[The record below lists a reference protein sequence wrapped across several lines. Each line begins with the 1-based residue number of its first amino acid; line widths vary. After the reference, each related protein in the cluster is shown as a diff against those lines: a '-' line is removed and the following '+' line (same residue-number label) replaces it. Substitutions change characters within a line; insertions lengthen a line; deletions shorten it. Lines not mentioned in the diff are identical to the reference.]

1 MKKITFLIPFIF
13 WFVLLFAQSNQKVS
27 LTLHLKNG
35 DIISGVSAIEN
46 ITFETDFGTLNFPIK
61 EVNSIDLGL
70 QDSRFDKAT
79 LLNFLEDIELGNDK
93 KREAAFD
100 AIAEMDEG
108 AIPFIKAYL
117 EIADASVQS
126 NTDLTVQT
134 LYDVMLAKHNV
145 PRNFRLNDVLTYNDM
160 FKVEGHFKFTDLN
173 IEADFANLKIDRNSI
188 QKIDIKAIESG
199 LLSKN
204 TFKVYANH
212 HISSNKN
219 DGWLNTGILV
229 KKGQQIKI
237 SAKGQVVLA
246 SLTGNTYTPDGGV
259 NGNVGPSDSKL
270 TFGQVAF
277 KIGQNDDPRKAGD
290 SFTGI
295 ANQTGIVY
303 IAIHESV
310 FNSANSG
317 YYTVNV
323 EVQ

>member
-1 MKKITFLIPFIF
+1 MKKTAFLLFY
-13 WFVLLFAQSNQKVS
+13 FVFSGLLFAQTSQKVS

-35 DIISGVSAIEN
+35 DIISGVSSIEK
-46 ITFETDFGTLNFPIK
+46 ISFQTDFGDLNFPVK
-61 EVNSIDLGL
+61 EVNTIELGL
-70 QDSRFDKAT
+70 QDSRFDKST
-79 LLNFLEDIELGNDK
+79 LLNLLEDIELGNDK

-100 AIAEMDEG
+100 AIIEMDEG

-117 EIADASVQS
+117 EIANVSTQS
-126 NTDLTVQT
+126 NIDLTVQT

-145 PRNFRLNDVLTYNDM
+145 PRNFRLNDVLTYNDV
-160 FKVEGHFKFTDLN
+160 FKVEGDFKFTDLN

-188 QKIDIKAIESG
+188 QKIDIKLVASG

-204 TFKVYANH
+204 VFKVYANQ
-212 HISSNKN
+212 HISANKD

-229 KKGQQIKI
+229 KKGQQVKI
-237 SAKGQVVLA
+237 SSKGQVVLA

-259 NGNVGPSDSKL
+259 NGSVGPSDSKL
-270 TFGQVAF
+270 TFGQLAF
-277 KIGQNDDPRKAGD
+277 KIGQNDLPRKAGD

-295 ANQTGIVY
+295 ANQTGIIY

-323 EVQ
+323 EFN